1 MNIFIITNTLNDIKM
16 KVTKSVINFLKR
28 YNCNIYSDIKYENKF
43 SLIKNIEF
51 TSIENIPENCDIII
65 CIGGDG
71 TVIHSA
77 KYSLKHQ
84 IPILSINVGRLGF
97 LASIESDQIED
108 ISSIFSGKYTVED
121 RMTLD
126 IEYNNIGYLNKYTV
140 INDIVLSRGS
150 LSRIID
156 IDLLCIEKL
165 VGNFRGDGII
175 FSTPTGSTAYSLSA
189 GGPIVDNSLDCI
201 MVTPICPHS
210 LFSKTI
216 MFSDDKTLHIKAKLK
231 DDMTSYLTLDGDI
244 VLPFT
249 NNSSVN
255 IKRGKNSFS
264 LININNSSFF
274 EVINNKFSGRTGLN

>member
-1 MNIFIITNTLNDIKM
+1 MNIFIISNTLNDIKM
-16 KVTKSVINFLKR
+16 KVTKSVINFLAR
-28 YNCNIYSDIKYENKF
+28 YNCNIYSDIRYAYKF
-43 SLIKNIEF
+43 SSIKNIEF
-51 TSIENIPENCDIII
+51 TNIENIPENCDIII

-77 KYSLKHQ
+77 KHSLKNQ

-97 LASIESDQIED
+97 LSSIEPNQIQD
-108 ISSIFSGKYTVED
+108 ISSIFSGKYTIEN

-126 IEYNNIGYLNKYTV
+126 IEYIDMECLKKYTV

-156 IDLLCIEKL
+156 IDLLCMKKL

-216 MFSDDKTLHIKAKLK
+216 MFSDDKKLCIKAKLR
-231 DDMTSYLTLDGDI
+231 DDMTAYLTLDGDI

-249 NNSSVN
+249 NQNSIN
-255 IKRGKNSFS
+255 IRRGENSFS

-274 EVINNKFSGRTGLN
+274 EVINNKFSGRTGLS

>member
-1 MNIFIITNTLNDIKM
+1 MNIFIISNTLNDIKM
-16 KVTKSVINFLKR
+16 KVTKSVINFLAR
-28 YNCNIYSDIKYENKF
+28 YNCNIYSDIRYAYKF
-43 SLIKNIEF
+43 ASIKNIEF
-51 TSIENIPENCDIII
+51 TNIENIPENCDIII

-77 KYSLKHQ
+77 KHSLKNQ

-97 LASIESDQIED
+97 LSSIEPNQIQD
-108 ISSIFSGKYTVED
+108 ISNIFSGKYTIEN

-126 IEYNNIGYLNKYTV
+126 IEYIDMEYIKKYTV

-156 IDLLCIEKL
+156 IDLLCMKKL

-216 MFSDDKTLHIKAKLK
+216 MFSDDKKLHIKAKLR
-231 DDMTSYLTLDGDI
+231 DDMTAYLTLDGDI

-249 NNSSVN
+249 NQNSINVR
-255 IKRGKNSFS
+255 RGENSFS

-274 EVINNKFSGRTGLN
+274 EVINNKFSGRTGLS